1 MFPGMT
7 DSAQHLRSAVK
18 AFIERHELSPTRVG
32 RLLFGNPSF
41 VRVLLGGRMPRLDTA
56 DRLLDF
62 IGLEPIGPPFRR
74 EVEAYL
80 AVTRA
85 KATAV
90 SEAAV
95 KNRAFI
101 RRLRNGSSPHLKT
114 VDRMRAWIRRNA
126 STEEWR
132 MIEAAVREE
141 RRNDRAEAGYAV
153 PPASDENRREAKE
166 AKPLYWSTREL
177 APMLRRSQ
185 RTAVFR
191 VNALA
196 GSERHGASSSIG
208 RARYRAEL
216 VTDDAARLRERLE
229 TTTGERI
236 AALEAIAPEGPER
249 ELPMPQTK
257 ASRGRRPS
265 AGMRLHRHPYRQW
278 HFLNDQTAFP

>member
-126 STEEWR
+126 SAEEWR

-141 RRNDRAEAGYAV
+141 PRNDRAEGGDAV

-185 RTAVFR
+185 STLCRWRLEGGGPPYLKLRGR
-191 VNALA
+191 VLYARAKVDAWLA
-196 GSERHGASSSIG
+196 S
-208 RARYRAEL
+208 
-216 VTDDAARLRERLE
+216 RERASTSDPGKQPLDTDE
-229 TTTGERI
+229 PPCS
-236 AALEAIAPEGPER
+236 PESE
-249 ELPMPQTK
+249 
-257 ASRGRRPS
+257 
-265 AGMRLHRHPYRQW
+265 
-278 HFLNDQTAFP
+278 